1 MVAELIVNND
11 SVGLPGMG
19 SFVAEIVPASFS
31 DRGYSITP
39 PYRKLSFKGGYPTD
53 SLLVDYYAK
62 SNGTD
67 KEEARSTITDYV
79 IQMKSVLKERKTIIF
94 PGLGKLRATKDN
106 TFFFVPDENLDIFP
120 DGITLQPISLKT
132 HSVSSEEL
140 ARAVSSIS
148 ELIAAQ
154 PKPAEMTQHSDCQT
168 FAETEQPAAE
178 PEQPAA
184 ETQPSQ
190 QPVSEPDQPA
200 SDPQPEVSVQPGPA
214 EQLVPETLASTD
226 PQPVSEPDH
235 SAAEPET
242 APVETTQLADSQS
255 SAETEQPLTPTI
267 DSEHDKNKSKRWWIW
282 PLVVLGL
289 VIVALAVFMI
299 LGRTAP
305 DLIDPLLYT
314 PEELRIINY

>member
-1 MVAELIVNND
+1 MDIELLSRMVAELIVKND

-39 PYRKLSFKGGYPTD
+39 PYRKLSFRGGYPTD

-106 TFFFVPDENLDIFP
+106 TFFFVPDENLDIYP

-154 PKPAEMTQHSDCQT
+154 PKPAETTQLSDSQDT
-168 FAETEQPAAE
+168 AEVDQPAAE
-178 PEQPAA
+178 
-184 ETQPSQ
+184 
-190 QPVSEPDQPA
+190 QPA
-200 SDPQPEVSVQPGPA
+200 SDPQPEVGVQPGPSEQPVQA
-214 EQLVPETLASTD
+214 EQPASD
-226 PQPVSEPDH
+226 PQPEVAVQPGPSEQPVPSDQPAQPAQAEQPAATTIDPEPD
-235 SAAEPET
+235 
-242 APVETTQLADSQS
+242 
-255 SAETEQPLTPTI
+255 
-267 DSEHDKNKSKRWWIW
+267 NGKSKRLWIW

>member
-1 MVAELIVNND
+1 MDIELLSRMVAELIVKND

-39 PYRKLSFKGGYPTD
+39 PYRKLSFRGGYPTD

-106 TFFFVPDENLDIFP
+106 TFFFVPDENLDIYP

-154 PKPAEMTQHSDCQT
+154 PKPAETTQLSDSQDT
-168 FAETEQPAAE
+168 AEVDQPAAD
-178 PEQPAA
+178 QPA
-184 ETQPSQ
+184 
-190 QPVSEPDQPA
+190 SEQPA
-200 SDPQPEVSVQPGPA
+200 SDPQPEVAVQPGPSEQPVPSDQPAQPAQA
-214 EQLVPETLASTD
+214 EQPAATTIE
-226 PQPVSEPDH
+226 PEPD
-235 SAAEPET
+235 
-242 APVETTQLADSQS
+242 
-255 SAETEQPLTPTI
+255 
-267 DSEHDKNKSKRWWIW
+267 NGKSKRWWIW

>member
-1 MVAELIVNND
+1 MDIELLSRMVAELIVKND

-39 PYRKLSFKGGYPTD
+39 PYRKLSFRGGYPTD

-106 TFFFVPDENLDIFP
+106 TFFFVPDENLDIYP

-154 PKPAEMTQHSDCQT
+154 PKPAETTQLSDSQDT
-168 FAETEQPAAE
+168 SEVDQPAAE
-178 PEQPAA
+178 
-184 ETQPSQ
+184 
-190 QPVSEPDQPA
+190 QPA
-200 SDPQPEVSVQPGPA
+200 SDPQPEVAVQPGPSEQPVPSDQPAQPAQA
-214 EQLVPETLASTD
+214 EQPAATTID
-226 PQPVSEPDH
+226 PEPD
-235 SAAEPET
+235 
-242 APVETTQLADSQS
+242 
-255 SAETEQPLTPTI
+255 
-267 DSEHDKNKSKRWWIW
+267 NGKSKRWWIW

>member
-1 MVAELIVNND
+1 MDIELLSRMVAELIVKND

-39 PYRKLSFKGGYPTD
+39 PYRKLSFRGGYPTD

-106 TFFFVPDENLDIFP
+106 TFFFVPDENLDIYP

-132 HSVSSEEL
+132 HSISSEEL

-154 PKPAEMTQHSDCQT
+154 PKPAETTQLSDSQDT
-168 FAETEQPAAE
+168 AEVDQPA
-178 PEQPAA
+178 
-184 ETQPSQ
+184 S
-190 QPVSEPDQPA
+190 DQPA
-200 SDPQPEVSVQPGPA
+200 SDPQPEVAVQPCPSEQPVPSDQPAQA
-214 EQLVPETLASTD
+214 EQPASTPID
-226 PQPVSEPDH
+226 PEPD
-235 SAAEPET
+235 
-242 APVETTQLADSQS
+242 
-255 SAETEQPLTPTI
+255 
-267 DSEHDKNKSKRWWIW
+267 NGKSKRWWIW

>member
-1 MVAELIVNND
+1 MDIELLSRMVAELIVKND

-39 PYRKLSFKGGYPTD
+39 PYRKLSFRGGYPTD

-106 TFFFVPDENLDIFP
+106 TFFFVPDENLDIYP

-154 PKPAEMTQHSDCQT
+154 PKPAETTQLSDSQDT
-168 FAETEQPAAE
+168 AEVDQPAAE
-178 PEQPAA
+178 
-184 ETQPSQ
+184 
-190 QPVSEPDQPA
+190 QPA
-200 SDPQPEVSVQPGPA
+200 SDPQPEVAVQPGPSEQPVPSDQPAQPAQA
-214 EQLVPETLASTD
+214 EQPAATTIE
-226 PQPVSEPDH
+226 PEPD
-235 SAAEPET
+235 
-242 APVETTQLADSQS
+242 
-255 SAETEQPLTPTI
+255 
-267 DSEHDKNKSKRWWIW
+267 NGKSKRWWIW

>member
-1 MVAELIVNND
+1 MDIELLSRMVAELIVKND

-39 PYRKLSFKGGYPTD
+39 PYRKLSFRGGYPTD

-106 TFFFVPDENLDIFP
+106 TFFFVPDENLDIYP

-154 PKPAEMTQHSDCQT
+154 PKPAETTQLSDSQDT
-168 FAETEQPAAE
+168 AEVDQPAAD
-178 PEQPAA
+178 QPAA
-184 ETQPSQ
+184 
-190 QPVSEPDQPA
+190 
-200 SDPQPEVSVQPGPA
+200 DPQPEVAVQPGPSEQPVPSDQPAQPAQA
-214 EQLVPETLASTD
+214 EQPASTTID
-226 PQPVSEPDH
+226 PEPD
-235 SAAEPET
+235 
-242 APVETTQLADSQS
+242 
-255 SAETEQPLTPTI
+255 
-267 DSEHDKNKSKRWWIW
+267 NGKSKRWWIW

>member
-1 MVAELIVNND
+1 MDIELLSRMVAELIVKND

-39 PYRKLSFKGGYPTD
+39 PYRKLSFRGGYPTD

-106 TFFFVPDENLDIFP
+106 TFFFVPDENLDIYP

-154 PKPAEMTQHSDCQT
+154 PKPAETTQLSDSQDT
-168 FAETEQPAAE
+168 AEVDQPAAE
-178 PEQPAA
+178 
-184 ETQPSQ
+184 
-190 QPVSEPDQPA
+190 QPA
-200 SDPQPEVSVQPGPA
+200 SDPQPEVGVQPGPSEQPVQA
-214 EQLVPETLASTD
+214 EQPASD
-226 PQPVSEPDH
+226 PQPEVAVQPGPSEQPVPSDQPAQPAQPAQAEQPAATTIDPEPD
-235 SAAEPET
+235 
-242 APVETTQLADSQS
+242 
-255 SAETEQPLTPTI
+255 
-267 DSEHDKNKSKRWWIW
+267 NGKSKRWWIW

>member
-1 MVAELIVNND
+1 MDIELLSRMVAELIVKND

-39 PYRKLSFKGGYPTD
+39 PYRKLSFRGGYPTD

-106 TFFFVPDENLDIFP
+106 TFFFVPDENLDIYP

-154 PKPAEMTQHSDCQT
+154 PKPAETTQLSDSQDT
-168 FAETEQPAAE
+168 AEVDQPA
-178 PEQPAA
+178 
-184 ETQPSQ
+184 S
-190 QPVSEPDQPA
+190 DQPA
-200 SDPQPEVSVQPGPA
+200 SDPQPEVAVQPGPSEQPVPSDQPAQPAQA
-214 EQLVPETLASTD
+214 EQPAATTID
-226 PQPVSEPDH
+226 PEPD
-235 SAAEPET
+235 
-242 APVETTQLADSQS
+242 
-255 SAETEQPLTPTI
+255 
-267 DSEHDKNKSKRWWIW
+267 NGKSKRWWIW

>member
-1 MVAELIVNND
+1 MDIELLSRMVAELIVKND

-39 PYRKLSFKGGYPTD
+39 PYRKLSFRGGYPTD

-106 TFFFVPDENLDIFP
+106 TFFFVPDENLDIYP

-154 PKPAEMTQHSDCQT
+154 PKPAETTQLSDSQDT
-168 FAETEQPAAE
+168 AEVDQPAAEQPAAE
-178 PEQPAA
+178 
-184 ETQPSQ
+184 
-190 QPVSEPDQPA
+190 QPA
-200 SDPQPEVSVQPGPA
+200 SDPQPEVAVQPCPSEQPVPSDQPAQA
-214 EQLVPETLASTD
+214 EQPAATTID
-226 PQPVSEPDH
+226 PEPD
-235 SAAEPET
+235 
-242 APVETTQLADSQS
+242 
-255 SAETEQPLTPTI
+255 
-267 DSEHDKNKSKRWWIW
+267 NGKSKRWWIW

>member
-1 MVAELIVNND
+1 MDIELLSRMVAELIVKND

-39 PYRKLSFKGGYPTD
+39 PYRKLSFRGGYPTD

-106 TFFFVPDENLDIFP
+106 TFFFVPDENLDIYP

-154 PKPAEMTQHSDCQT
+154 PKPAETTQLSDSQDT
-168 FAETEQPAAE
+168 AEVDQPAAE
-178 PEQPAA
+178 
-184 ETQPSQ
+184 
-190 QPVSEPDQPA
+190 QPA
-200 SDPQPEVSVQPGPA
+200 SDPQPEVAVQPGPSEQPVPSDQPAQPAQPAQA
-214 EQLVPETLASTD
+214 EQPAATTID
-226 PQPVSEPDH
+226 PEPD
-235 SAAEPET
+235 
-242 APVETTQLADSQS
+242 
-255 SAETEQPLTPTI
+255 
-267 DSEHDKNKSKRWWIW
+267 NGRSKRWWIW

>member
-1 MVAELIVNND
+1 MDIELLSRMVAELIVKND

-39 PYRKLSFKGGYPTD
+39 PYRKLSFRGGYPTD

-106 TFFFVPDENLDIFP
+106 TFFFVPDENLDIYP

-154 PKPAEMTQHSDCQT
+154 PKPAETTQLSDSQDT
-168 FAETEQPAAE
+168 AEVDQPAAE
-178 PEQPAA
+178 
-184 ETQPSQ
+184 
-190 QPVSEPDQPA
+190 QPA
-200 SDPQPEVSVQPGPA
+200 SDPQPEVAMQPGPSEQPVPSDQPAQPAQA
-214 EQLVPETLASTD
+214 EQPAATTID
-226 PQPVSEPDH
+226 PEPDNGKH
-235 SAAEPET
+235 
-242 APVETTQLADSQS
+242 
-255 SAETEQPLTPTI
+255 
-267 DSEHDKNKSKRWWIW
+267 KRWWIW

>member
-1 MVAELIVNND
+1 MDIELLSRMVAELIVKND

-39 PYRKLSFKGGYPTD
+39 PYRKLSFRGGYPTD

-62 SNGTD
+62 FNGTD

-106 TFFFVPDENLDIFP
+106 TFFFVPDENLDIYP

-154 PKPAEMTQHSDCQT
+154 PKPAETTQLSDSQDT
-168 FAETEQPAAE
+168 AEVDQPAAE
-178 PEQPAA
+178 
-184 ETQPSQ
+184 
-190 QPVSEPDQPA
+190 QPA
-200 SDPQPEVSVQPGPA
+200 SDPQPEVAMQPGPSEQPVPSDQPAQA
-214 EQLVPETLASTD
+214 EQPAATTID
-226 PQPVSEPDH
+226 PEPD
-235 SAAEPET
+235 
-242 APVETTQLADSQS
+242 
-255 SAETEQPLTPTI
+255 
-267 DSEHDKNKSKRWWIW
+267 NGKSKRWWIW

>member
-1 MVAELIVNND
+1 MDIELLSRMVAELIVKND

-39 PYRKLSFKGGYPTD
+39 PYRKLSFRGGYPTD

-106 TFFFVPDENLDIFP
+106 TFFFVPDENLDIYP

-154 PKPAEMTQHSDCQT
+154 PKPAETTQLSDSQDT
-168 FAETEQPAAE
+168 AEVDQPAAE
-178 PEQPAA
+178 
-184 ETQPSQ
+184 
-190 QPVSEPDQPA
+190 QPA
-200 SDPQPEVSVQPGPA
+200 SDPQPEVAVQPGPSEQPVPSDQPAQA
-214 EQLVPETLASTD
+214 EQPAATTID
-226 PQPVSEPDH
+226 PEPD
-235 SAAEPET
+235 
-242 APVETTQLADSQS
+242 
-255 SAETEQPLTPTI
+255 
-267 DSEHDKNKSKRWWIW
+267 NGKSKRWWIW

>member
-1 MVAELIVNND
+1 MDIELLSRMVAELIVKND

-39 PYRKLSFKGGYPTD
+39 PYRKLSFRGGYPTD

-106 TFFFVPDENLDIFP
+106 TFFFVPDENLDIYP

-154 PKPAEMTQHSDCQT
+154 PKPAETTQLSDSQDT
-168 FAETEQPAAE
+168 AEVDQPAAD
-178 PEQPAA
+178 QSAA
-184 ETQPSQ
+184 E
-190 QPVSEPDQPA
+190 QPA
-200 SDPQPEVSVQPGPA
+200 SDPQPEVAVQPGPSEQPVPSDQPAQPAQA
-214 EQLVPETLASTD
+214 EQPAATTID
-226 PQPVSEPDH
+226 PEPD
-235 SAAEPET
+235 
-242 APVETTQLADSQS
+242 
-255 SAETEQPLTPTI
+255 
-267 DSEHDKNKSKRWWIW
+267 NGKSKRWWIW

>member
-1 MVAELIVNND
+1 MDIELLSRMVAELIVKND

-39 PYRKLSFKGGYPTD
+39 PYRKLSFRGGYPTD

-106 TFFFVPDENLDIFP
+106 TFFFVPDENLDIYP

-154 PKPAEMTQHSDCQT
+154 PKPAETTQLSDSQDT
-168 FAETEQPAAE
+168 AEVDLPVQAE
-178 PEQPAA
+178 
-184 ETQPSQ
+184 
-190 QPVSEPDQPA
+190 QPA
-200 SDPQPEVSVQPGPA
+200 SDPQPEVAMQPGPSEQPVPSDQPAQA
-214 EQLVPETLASTD
+214 EQPAATTID
-226 PQPVSEPDH
+226 PEPD
-235 SAAEPET
+235 
-242 APVETTQLADSQS
+242 
-255 SAETEQPLTPTI
+255 
-267 DSEHDKNKSKRWWIW
+267 NGKSKRWWIW

>member
-1 MVAELIVNND
+1 MDIELLSRMVAELIVKND

-39 PYRKLSFKGGYPTD
+39 PYRKLSFRGGYPTD

-106 TFFFVPDENLDIFP
+106 TFFFVPDENLDIYP

-154 PKPAEMTQHSDCQT
+154 PKPAETTQLSDSQDT
-168 FAETEQPAAE
+168 AEVDQPAAE
-178 PEQPAA
+178 
-184 ETQPSQ
+184 
-190 QPVSEPDQPA
+190 QPA
-200 SDPQPEVSVQPGPA
+200 SDPQPEVGVQPGPSEQPVLSDQPAQPAQA
-214 EQLVPETLASTD
+214 EQPAATTID
-226 PQPVSEPDH
+226 PEPD
-235 SAAEPET
+235 
-242 APVETTQLADSQS
+242 
-255 SAETEQPLTPTI
+255 
-267 DSEHDKNKSKRWWIW
+267 NGKSKRWWIW

>member
-1 MVAELIVNND
+1 MDIELLSRMVAELIVKND

-39 PYRKLSFKGGYPTD
+39 PYRKLSFRGGYPTD

-106 TFFFVPDENLDIFP
+106 TFFFVPDENLDIYP

-154 PKPAEMTQHSDCQT
+154 PKPAETTQLSDSQDT
-168 FAETEQPAAE
+168 AEVDQPAAEHPASDQQPEVAVQPGPSEQPVPSDQPAQAEQPAATTID
-178 PEQPAA
+178 P
-184 ETQPSQ
+184 
-190 QPVSEPDQPA
+190 EPDN
-200 SDPQPEVSVQPGPA
+200 G
-214 EQLVPETLASTD
+214 
-226 PQPVSEPDH
+226 
-235 SAAEPET
+235 
-242 APVETTQLADSQS
+242 
-255 SAETEQPLTPTI
+255 
-267 DSEHDKNKSKRWWIW
+267 KSKRWWIW

-314 PEELRIINY
+314 PAELRIINY

>member
-1 MVAELIVNND
+1 MDIELLSRMVAELIVKND

-39 PYRKLSFKGGYPTD
+39 PYRKLSFRGGYPTD

-106 TFFFVPDENLDIFP
+106 TFFFVPDENLDIYP

-154 PKPAEMTQHSDCQT
+154 PKPAETTQLSDSQDT
-168 FAETEQPAAE
+168 AEVDQPA
-178 PEQPAA
+178 
-184 ETQPSQ
+184 S
-190 QPVSEPDQPA
+190 DQPA
-200 SDPQPEVSVQPGPA
+200 SDPQPEVAVQPGPSEQPVPSDQPAQA
-214 EQLVPETLASTD
+214 EQPAAATID
-226 PQPVSEPDH
+226 PEPD
-235 SAAEPET
+235 
-242 APVETTQLADSQS
+242 
-255 SAETEQPLTPTI
+255 
-267 DSEHDKNKSKRWWIW
+267 NGKSKRWWIW

>member
-1 MVAELIVNND
+1 MDIELLSRMVAELIVKND

-39 PYRKLSFKGGYPTD
+39 PYRKLSFRGGYPTD

-106 TFFFVPDENLDIFP
+106 TFFFVPDENLDIYP

-154 PKPAEMTQHSDCQT
+154 PKPAETTQLSDSQDT
-168 FAETEQPAAE
+168 AEVDQPAAD
-178 PEQPAA
+178 QPAA
-184 ETQPSQ
+184 DQPAADQPAADPQPEVAVQPGPSE
-190 QPVSEPDQPA
+190 QPVQVEQPA
-200 SDPQPEVSVQPGPA
+200 SDPQPEVGVQPGSSEQPVPSDQPAQA
-214 EQLVPETLASTD
+214 EQPAATTID
-226 PQPVSEPDH
+226 PEPD
-235 SAAEPET
+235 
-242 APVETTQLADSQS
+242 
-255 SAETEQPLTPTI
+255 
-267 DSEHDKNKSKRWWIW
+267 NGKSKRWWIW

>member
-1 MVAELIVNND
+1 MDIELLSRMVAELIVKND

-39 PYRKLSFKGGYPTD
+39 PYRKLSFRGGYPTD

-106 TFFFVPDENLDIFP
+106 TFFFVPDENLDIYP

-154 PKPAEMTQHSDCQT
+154 PKPAETTQLSDSQDT
-168 FAETEQPAAE
+168 AEVDQPAAE
-178 PEQPAA
+178 
-184 ETQPSQ
+184 
-190 QPVSEPDQPA
+190 QPA
-200 SDPQPEVSVQPGPA
+200 SDPQPEVAMQPGPSEQPVQAEQPTSDPQPEVGVQPGPSEQPVPSDQPAQA
-214 EQLVPETLASTD
+214 EQPAATTID
-226 PQPVSEPDH
+226 PEPD
-235 SAAEPET
+235 
-242 APVETTQLADSQS
+242 
-255 SAETEQPLTPTI
+255 
-267 DSEHDKNKSKRWWIW
+267 NGKSKRWWIW

>member
-1 MVAELIVNND
+1 MDIELLSRMVAELIVKND

-39 PYRKLSFKGGYPTD
+39 PYRKLSFRGGYPTD

-106 TFFFVPDENLDIFP
+106 TFFFVPDENLDIYP

-154 PKPAEMTQHSDCQT
+154 PKPAETTQLSDSQDT
-168 FAETEQPAAE
+168 AEVDQPAAE
-178 PEQPAA
+178 
-184 ETQPSQ
+184 
-190 QPVSEPDQPA
+190 QPA
-200 SDPQPEVSVQPGPA
+200 SDPQPEVAMQPGPS
-214 EQLVPETLASTD
+214 EQPVQVEQPASD
-226 PQPVSEPDH
+226 PQPEVAMQPGPSEQPVPSDQPAQAEQPAATTIDPEPD
-235 SAAEPET
+235 
-242 APVETTQLADSQS
+242 
-255 SAETEQPLTPTI
+255 
-267 DSEHDKNKSKRWWIW
+267 NGKSKRWWIW

>member
-1 MVAELIVNND
+1 MDIELLSRMVAELIVKND

-39 PYRKLSFKGGYPTD
+39 PYRKLSFRGGYPTD

-106 TFFFVPDENLDIFP
+106 TFFFVPDENLDIYP

-154 PKPAEMTQHSDCQT
+154 PKPAETTQLSDSQDT
-168 FAETEQPAAE
+168 AEVDQPAAE
-178 PEQPAA
+178 QPA
-184 ETQPSQ
+184 
-190 QPVSEPDQPA
+190 V
-200 SDPQPEVSVQPGPA
+200 DPQPEVAVQPGPSEQPVPSDQPAQA
-214 EQLVPETLASTD
+214 EQPAATTID
-226 PQPVSEPDH
+226 PEPD
-235 SAAEPET
+235 
-242 APVETTQLADSQS
+242 
-255 SAETEQPLTPTI
+255 
-267 DSEHDKNKSKRWWIW
+267 NGKSKRWWIW

>member
-1 MVAELIVNND
+1 MDIELLSRMVAELIVKND

-39 PYRKLSFKGGYPTD
+39 PYRKLSFRGGYPTD

-106 TFFFVPDENLDIFP
+106 TFFFVPDENLDIYP

-154 PKPAEMTQHSDCQT
+154 PKPAETTQLSDSQDT
-168 FAETEQPAAE
+168 AEVDQPAAD
-178 PEQPAA
+178 QPAA
-184 ETQPSQ
+184 
-190 QPVSEPDQPA
+190 DQPA
-200 SDPQPEVSVQPGPA
+200 ADPQPEVAVQPGPSEQPVPSDQPAQPAQA
-214 EQLVPETLASTD
+214 EQPAATTIE
-226 PQPVSEPDH
+226 PEPD
-235 SAAEPET
+235 
-242 APVETTQLADSQS
+242 
-255 SAETEQPLTPTI
+255 
-267 DSEHDKNKSKRWWIW
+267 NGKSKRWWIW

>member
-1 MVAELIVNND
+1 MDVELLSRMVAELIVKND

-39 PYRKLSFKGGYPTD
+39 PYRKLSFRGGYPTD

-106 TFFFVPDENLDIFP
+106 TFFFVPDENLDIYP

-154 PKPAEMTQHSDCQT
+154 PKPAETTQLSDSQDT
-168 FAETEQPAAE
+168 AEVDQPAAEQPAA
-178 PEQPAA
+178 
-184 ETQPSQ
+184 
-190 QPVSEPDQPA
+190 
-200 SDPQPEVSVQPGPA
+200 DPQPEVAVQPGPSEQPVPSDQPAQA
-214 EQLVPETLASTD
+214 EQPAATTID
-226 PQPVSEPDH
+226 PEPD
-235 SAAEPET
+235 
-242 APVETTQLADSQS
+242 
-255 SAETEQPLTPTI
+255 
-267 DSEHDKNKSKRWWIW
+267 NGKSKRWWIW

>member
-1 MVAELIVNND
+1 MVAELIVKND

-39 PYRKLSFKGGYPTD
+39 PYRKLSFRGGYPTD

-106 TFFFVPDENLDIFP
+106 TFFFVPDENLDIYP

-154 PKPAEMTQHSDCQT
+154 PKPAETTQLSDSQDT
-168 FAETEQPAAE
+168 SEVDQPAAE
-178 PEQPAA
+178 
-184 ETQPSQ
+184 
-190 QPVSEPDQPA
+190 QPA
-200 SDPQPEVSVQPGPA
+200 SDPQPEVAMQPGPFEQPVQAEQPASDPQPEVAVQPGPSEQPVPSDQPAQA
-214 EQLVPETLASTD
+214 EQPAATTID
-226 PQPVSEPDH
+226 PEPD
-235 SAAEPET
+235 
-242 APVETTQLADSQS
+242 
-255 SAETEQPLTPTI
+255 
-267 DSEHDKNKSKRWWIW
+267 NGKSKRWWIW

>member
-1 MVAELIVNND
+1 MDIELLSRMVAELIVKND

-39 PYRKLSFKGGYPTD
+39 PYRKLSFRGGYPTD

-106 TFFFVPDENLDIFP
+106 TFFFVPDENLDIYP

-154 PKPAEMTQHSDCQT
+154 PKPAETTQLSDSQDT
-168 FAETEQPAAE
+168 AEVDQPAAE
-178 PEQPAA
+178 
-184 ETQPSQ
+184 
-190 QPVSEPDQPA
+190 QPA
-200 SDPQPEVSVQPGPA
+200 SDPQPEVAVQPGPSEQPVQA
-214 EQLVPETLASTD
+214 EQPASD
-226 PQPVSEPDH
+226 PQPEVAMQPGPSEQPVPSDQPAQAEQPAATTIDPEPD
-235 SAAEPET
+235 
-242 APVETTQLADSQS
+242 
-255 SAETEQPLTPTI
+255 
-267 DSEHDKNKSKRWWIW
+267 NGKSKRWWIW

>member
-1 MVAELIVNND
+1 MDIELLSRMVAELIVKND

-39 PYRKLSFKGGYPTD
+39 PYRKLSFRGGYPTD

-106 TFFFVPDENLDIFP
+106 TFFFVPDENLDIYP

-154 PKPAEMTQHSDCQT
+154 PKPAETTQLSDSQDT
-168 FAETEQPAAE
+168 AEVDQPAAEQPAA
-178 PEQPAA
+178 
-184 ETQPSQ
+184 
-190 QPVSEPDQPA
+190 
-200 SDPQPEVSVQPGPA
+200 DPQPEVAMQPGPSEQPVPSDQPAQA
-214 EQLVPETLASTD
+214 EQPAATTID
-226 PQPVSEPDH
+226 PEPD
-235 SAAEPET
+235 
-242 APVETTQLADSQS
+242 
-255 SAETEQPLTPTI
+255 
-267 DSEHDKNKSKRWWIW
+267 NGKSKRWWIW

>member
-1 MVAELIVNND
+1 MDIELLSRMVAELIVKND

-39 PYRKLSFKGGYPTD
+39 PYRKLSFRGGYPTD

-106 TFFFVPDENLDIFP
+106 TFFFVPDENLDIYP

-154 PKPAEMTQHSDCQT
+154 PKPAETTQLSDSQDT
-168 FAETEQPAAE
+168 AEVDQPAAEQPAA
-178 PEQPAA
+178 
-184 ETQPSQ
+184 
-190 QPVSEPDQPA
+190 
-200 SDPQPEVSVQPGPA
+200 DPQPEVGVQPGPYEQPVQA
-214 EQLVPETLASTD
+214 EQPAAD
-226 PQPVSEPDH
+226 PQPEVAVQPGPSEQPVPSDQPAQPAQAEQPAATTIEPEPD
-235 SAAEPET
+235 
-242 APVETTQLADSQS
+242 
-255 SAETEQPLTPTI
+255 
-267 DSEHDKNKSKRWWIW
+267 NGKSKRWWIW

>member
-1 MVAELIVNND
+1 MDIELLSRMVAELIVKND

-39 PYRKLSFKGGYPTD
+39 PYRKLSFRGGYPTD

-106 TFFFVPDENLDIFP
+106 TFFFVPDENLDIYP

-154 PKPAEMTQHSDCQT
+154 PKPAETTQLSDSQDT
-168 FAETEQPAAE
+168 AEVDQPAA
-178 PEQPAA
+178 
-184 ETQPSQ
+184 
-190 QPVSEPDQPA
+190 DQPA
-200 SDPQPEVSVQPGPA
+200 SDPQPEVAVQPGPS
-214 EQLVPETLASTD
+214 EQPVQVDQPASD
-226 PQPVSEPDH
+226 PQPEVAVQPGPSEQPVPSDQPAQAEQPAATTIDPEPD
-235 SAAEPET
+235 
-242 APVETTQLADSQS
+242 
-255 SAETEQPLTPTI
+255 
-267 DSEHDKNKSKRWWIW
+267 NGKSKRWWIW

>member
-1 MVAELIVNND
+1 MDIELLSRMVAELIVKND

-39 PYRKLSFKGGYPTD
+39 PYRKLSFRGGYPTD

-106 TFFFVPDENLDIFP
+106 TFFFVPDENLDIYP

-154 PKPAEMTQHSDCQT
+154 PKPAETTQLSDSQDT
-168 FAETEQPAAE
+168 AEVDQPAAD
-178 PEQPAA
+178 QPAA
-184 ETQPSQ
+184 
-190 QPVSEPDQPA
+190 
-200 SDPQPEVSVQPGPA
+200 DPQPEVGVQPGPYEQPVQA
-214 EQLVPETLASTD
+214 EQPAAD
-226 PQPVSEPDH
+226 PQPEVAVQPGPSEQPVPSDQPAQAEQPAATTIDPEPD
-235 SAAEPET
+235 
-242 APVETTQLADSQS
+242 
-255 SAETEQPLTPTI
+255 
-267 DSEHDKNKSKRWWIW
+267 NGKSKRWWIW

>member
-1 MVAELIVNND
+1 MDIELLSRMVAELIVKND

-39 PYRKLSFKGGYPTD
+39 PYRKLSFRGGYPTD

-106 TFFFVPDENLDIFP
+106 TFFFVPDENLDIYP

-154 PKPAEMTQHSDCQT
+154 PKPAETTQLSDSQDT
-168 FAETEQPAAE
+168 AEVDQPAQAEQPA
-178 PEQPAA
+178 
-184 ETQPSQ
+184 SK
-190 QPVSEPDQPA
+190 QPA
-200 SDPQPEVSVQPGPA
+200 SDPQPEVAVQPGPSEQPVPSDQPAQA
-214 EQLVPETLASTD
+214 EQPAATTID
-226 PQPVSEPDH
+226 PEPD
-235 SAAEPET
+235 
-242 APVETTQLADSQS
+242 
-255 SAETEQPLTPTI
+255 
-267 DSEHDKNKSKRWWIW
+267 NGKSKRWWIW

>member
-1 MVAELIVNND
+1 MDIELLSRMVAELIVKND

-106 TFFFVPDENLDIFP
+106 TFFFVPDENLDIYP

-154 PKPAEMTQHSDCQT
+154 PKPAETTQLSDSQDT
-168 FAETEQPAAE
+168 AEVDQPAAE
-178 PEQPAA
+178 QPA
-184 ETQPSQ
+184 SY
-190 QPVSEPDQPA
+190 QPA
-200 SDPQPEVSVQPGPA
+200 SDPQPEVAVQPGPSEQPVPSDQPAQPAQA
-214 EQLVPETLASTD
+214 EQPAATTID
-226 PQPVSEPDH
+226 PEPD
-235 SAAEPET
+235 
-242 APVETTQLADSQS
+242 
-255 SAETEQPLTPTI
+255 
-267 DSEHDKNKSKRWWIW
+267 NGKSKRWWIW

>member
-1 MVAELIVNND
+1 MVAELIVKND

-39 PYRKLSFKGGYPTD
+39 PYRKLSFRGGYPTD

-106 TFFFVPDENLDIFP
+106 TFFFVPDENLDIYP

-154 PKPAEMTQHSDCQT
+154 PKPAETTQLSDSQDT
-168 FAETEQPAAE
+168 AEVDQPAADQSAAEQPA
-178 PEQPAA
+178 
-184 ETQPSQ
+184 
-190 QPVSEPDQPA
+190 SEHPA
-200 SDPQPEVSVQPGPA
+200 SDPQPEVAVQPGPSEQPVPSDQPAQA
-214 EQLVPETLASTD
+214 EQPAATTID
-226 PQPVSEPDH
+226 PEPD
-235 SAAEPET
+235 
-242 APVETTQLADSQS
+242 
-255 SAETEQPLTPTI
+255 
-267 DSEHDKNKSKRWWIW
+267 NGKSKRWWIW

>member
-1 MVAELIVNND
+1 MDIELLSRMVAELIVKND

-39 PYRKLSFKGGYPTD
+39 PYRKLSFRGGYPTD

-106 TFFFVPDENLDIFP
+106 TFFFVPDENLDIYP

-154 PKPAEMTQHSDCQT
+154 PKPAETTQLSDSQDT
-168 FAETEQPAAE
+168 AEVDQPAQVE
-178 PEQPAA
+178 
-184 ETQPSQ
+184 
-190 QPVSEPDQPA
+190 QPA
-200 SDPQPEVSVQPGPA
+200 SDPQPEVAVQPGPSEQPVPSDQPAQPAQA
-214 EQLVPETLASTD
+214 EQPAATTID
-226 PQPVSEPDH
+226 PEPD
-235 SAAEPET
+235 
-242 APVETTQLADSQS
+242 
-255 SAETEQPLTPTI
+255 
-267 DSEHDKNKSKRWWIW
+267 NGKSKRWWIW

>member
-1 MVAELIVNND
+1 MDIELLSRMVAELIVKND

-39 PYRKLSFKGGYPTD
+39 PYRKLSFRGGYPTD

-106 TFFFVPDENLDIFP
+106 TFFFVPDENLDIYP

-154 PKPAEMTQHSDCQT
+154 PKPAETTQLSDSQDT
-168 FAETEQPAAE
+168 AEVDQPAAE
-178 PEQPAA
+178 
-184 ETQPSQ
+184 
-190 QPVSEPDQPA
+190 QPA
-200 SDPQPEVSVQPGPA
+200 SDPQPEVGVQPGPSEQPVQA
-214 EQLVPETLASTD
+214 EQPASD
-226 PQPVSEPDH
+226 PQPEVAVQPGPSEQPVLSDQPAQPAQAEQPAATTIDPEPD
-235 SAAEPET
+235 
-242 APVETTQLADSQS
+242 
-255 SAETEQPLTPTI
+255 
-267 DSEHDKNKSKRWWIW
+267 NGKSKRWWIW

>member
-1 MVAELIVNND
+1 MVAELIVKND

-39 PYRKLSFKGGYPTD
+39 PYRKLSFRGGYPTD

-106 TFFFVPDENLDIFP
+106 TFFFVPDENLDIYP

-154 PKPAEMTQHSDCQT
+154 PKPAETTQLSDSQDT
-168 FAETEQPAAE
+168 AEVDQPAAE
-178 PEQPAA
+178 QPASDPQPEVGVQPCPSEQPVQA
-184 ETQPSQ
+184 
-190 QPVSEPDQPA
+190 DQPA
-200 SDPQPEVSVQPGPA
+200 SDPQPEVAVQPGPSEQPVPSDQPAQPAQPAQA
-214 EQLVPETLASTD
+214 EQPASTTID
-226 PQPVSEPDH
+226 PEPD
-235 SAAEPET
+235 
-242 APVETTQLADSQS
+242 
-255 SAETEQPLTPTI
+255 
-267 DSEHDKNKSKRWWIW
+267 NGKSKRWWIW

>member
-1 MVAELIVNND
+1 MVAELIVKND

-39 PYRKLSFKGGYPTD
+39 PYRKLSFRGGYPTD

-106 TFFFVPDENLDIFP
+106 TFFFVPDENLDIYP

-154 PKPAEMTQHSDCQT
+154 PKPAETTQLSDSQDT
-168 FAETEQPAAE
+168 AEVDQPAAEQPAA
-178 PEQPAA
+178 
-184 ETQPSQ
+184 
-190 QPVSEPDQPA
+190 
-200 SDPQPEVSVQPGPA
+200 DPQPEVAVQPGPSEQPVPSDQPAQPAQA
-214 EQLVPETLASTD
+214 EQPAATTID
-226 PQPVSEPDH
+226 PEPD
-235 SAAEPET
+235 
-242 APVETTQLADSQS
+242 
-255 SAETEQPLTPTI
+255 
-267 DSEHDKNKSKRWWIW
+267 NGKSKRWWIW

>member
-1 MVAELIVNND
+1 MDIELLSRMVAELIVKND

-39 PYRKLSFKGGYPTD
+39 PYRKLSFRGGYPTD

-106 TFFFVPDENLDIFP
+106 TFFFVPDENLDIYP

-154 PKPAEMTQHSDCQT
+154 PKPAETTQLSDSQDT
-168 FAETEQPAAE
+168 AEVDQPAAE
-178 PEQPAA
+178 
-184 ETQPSQ
+184 
-190 QPVSEPDQPA
+190 QPA
-200 SDPQPEVSVQPGPA
+200 SDPQPEVAVQPGPSEQPVPAEHPASDQQPEVAVQPGPSEQPVPSDQPVQA
-214 EQLVPETLASTD
+214 EQPTATTID
-226 PQPVSEPDH
+226 PEPD
-235 SAAEPET
+235 
-242 APVETTQLADSQS
+242 
-255 SAETEQPLTPTI
+255 
-267 DSEHDKNKSKRWWIW
+267 NGKSKRWWIW

>member
-1 MVAELIVNND
+1 MVAELIVKND

-39 PYRKLSFKGGYPTD
+39 PYRKLSFRGGYPTD

-106 TFFFVPDENLDIFP
+106 TFFFVPDENLDIYP

-154 PKPAEMTQHSDCQT
+154 PKPAETTQLSDSQDT
-168 FAETEQPAAE
+168 AEVDQPAQAEQPAA
-178 PEQPAA
+178 
-184 ETQPSQ
+184 TTIDT
-190 QPVSEPDQPA
+190 EPDN
-200 SDPQPEVSVQPGPA
+200 G
-214 EQLVPETLASTD
+214 
-226 PQPVSEPDH
+226 
-235 SAAEPET
+235 
-242 APVETTQLADSQS
+242 
-255 SAETEQPLTPTI
+255 
-267 DSEHDKNKSKRWWIW
+267 KSKRWWIW